1 MKEIKG
7 QKFAGERSLF
17 MGKDLYIEDT
27 VFEDGESP
35 LKESCNIQLVNSTFN
50 WKYPLWYS
58 KNITV
63 KDCTL
68 TGTARAGIWYTHNI
82 KMTDCEIPAPK
93 TFRRSSDIV
102 LENVNMP
109 NALET
114 LWNCKKVKIKNLKA
128 QGDYIC
134 MNCEDMEIENF
145 DLLGNYAFD
154 GAKNITVRNS
164 KLLTKD
170 AFWNSENITVINSE
184 IRGEYLGWNS
194 KNLTLIDCTIESLQG
209 LCYIENLV
217 LKNCRLV
224 NTTLAFEYCTVDA
237 DIDGGV
243 DSVLNPSG
251 GTIRADYI
259 GELIIEK
266 DKVDPEKTIII
277 YKRGK

>member
-1 MKEIKG
+1 MNEIKG

-27 VFEDGESP
+27 LFEDGESP
-35 LKESCNIQLVNSTFN
+35 LKESENIVLANSTFN

-63 KDCTL
+63 NNCTL
-68 TGTARAGIWYTHNI
+68 TGTARAGIWYTRNI
-82 KMTDCEIPAPK
+82 VMNDCDIPAPK
-93 TFRRSSDIV
+93 SFRRS
-102 LENVNMP
+102 ENITLKNIKMP

-114 LWNCKKVKIKNLKA
+114 LWWCKKVVMQNVTA

-134 MNCEDMEIENF
+134 MNCEDMDIDNF
-145 DLLGNYAFD
+145 DLVGNYAFD
-154 GAKNITVRNS
+154 GAKNITIRNS
-164 KLLTKD
+164 KLMTKD
-170 AFWNSENITVINSE
+170 AFWNSQNITVINSE

-194 KNLTLIDCTIESLQG
+194 KNLTFIDCTLESLQG

-217 LKNCRLV
+217 LKNCKLI
-224 NTTLAFEYCTVDA
+224 NTTLAFEYSTVEA

-251 GTIRADYI
+251 GTISAGFI

-266 DKVDPEKTIII
+266 DKVDPEKTRIS

>member
-7 QKFAGERSLF
+7 QKFAGERCLF
-17 MGKDLYIEDT
+17 MGKDLYIDDT

-35 LKESCNIQLVNSTFN
+35 LKESRNIELVNSTFN

-58 KNITV
+58 RDISVKN
-63 KDCTL
+63 CTL
-68 TGTARAGIWYTHNI
+68 TSTARAGIWYTHNI
-82 KMTDCEIPAPK
+82 TMKDCHIPAPK
-93 TFRRSSDIV
+93 TFRRSSNIT
-102 LENVNMP
+102 LENIDMP

-114 LWNCKKVKIKNLKA
+114 LWSCQKVTIKNLKA

-134 MNCEDMEIENF
+134 MNCNDMEIDNF

-154 GAKNITVRNS
+154 GAKNITIRNS
-164 KLLTKD
+164 KLITKD
-170 AFWNSENITVINSE
+170 AFWNSENVTVINSE

-194 KNLTLIDCTIESLQG
+194 KNLTLVNCTIESLQG

-217 LKNCRLV
+217 LKNCKLV

-266 DKVDPEKTIII
+266 DKVNPEKTIII
-277 YKRGK
+277 YNRGK

>member
-17 MGKDLYIEDT
+17 MGRELYIEDT
-27 VFEDGESP
+27 LFEDGESP
-35 LKESCNIQLVNSTFN
+35 LKESENISLVNSTFN

-58 KNITV
+58 KNISV
-63 KDCTL
+63 ENCTL
-68 TGTARAGIWYTHNI
+68 TSTARAGIWYTHNI
-82 KMTDCEIPAPK
+82 KMTDCRIPAPK
-93 TFRRSSDIV
+93 TFRRSTNIV
-102 LENVNMP
+102 LENIDMP

-114 LWNCKKVKIKNLKA
+114 LWSCQKVKIKNLKA

-134 MNCEDMEIENF
+134 MNCEDMVIENF

-154 GAKNITVRNS
+154 GAKNITIRNS

-170 AFWNSENITVINSE
+170 AFWNSENITVVNSE

-266 DKVDPEKTIII
+266 DKVDPEKTRII